1 MNNFS
6 PLKTPPSS
14 PEMLTMAD
22 VISQISDD
30 EQLSP
35 TRKRDLISAIK
46 RACHLLGRDPAGLPA
61 DIPILKTGLATLNP
75 AQAGLARK
83 TLQNIKANVL
93 AALKHACG
101 NQHGISKRRPLIPS
115 WSTLMTG
122 LPDKRYKSALSR
134 LCRYCSDHNIAPDQV
149 SDQVIAGFMT
159 YVHTQTFARKPNDVH
174 RRATRVWNDAVD
186 LIPGWPQARLHVPDF
201 RKPRMSSPIEAFPTS
216 FQKDVES
223 YLAWLSGLDL
233 FTEHAPP
240 NVCKPRTIVQ
250 RRMQITLMASAL
262 LRQGWQLNEIRLL
275 EDLVTAD
282 AVKAILTDYL
292 NRTNKKAS
300 TFVHGLAKTLIH
312 DPEVLLLDKPAA
324 NLDPKARIDLR
335 NLLRKLASEGKTILV
350 SSHVLSELQDLC
362 DAIGIM
368 KDGTMI
374 HSGTIDE
381 IAEKTNPA
389 RTVQVYLT
397 EAFDGIEDCL
407 KDFSV
412 ISSVHSVDESRK
424 CFEFIHEGTSQEE
437 AEVLSSLVEKGAK
450 IYRFEP
456 KQSKVE
462 DLFLQVESEDG
473 KGEKE

>member
-1 MNNFS
+1 
-6 PLKTPPSS
+6 
-14 PEMLTMAD
+14 MAD

-292 NRTNKKAS
+292 N
-300 TFVHGLAKTLIH
+300 L
-312 DPEVLLLDKPAA
+312 
-324 NLDPKARIDLR
+324 
-335 NLLRKLASEGKTILV
+335 
-350 SSHVLSELQDLC
+350 
-362 DAIGIM
+362 
-368 KDGTMI
+368 
-374 HSGTIDE
+374 
-381 IAEKTNPA
+381 
-389 RTVQVYLT
+389 
-397 EAFDGIEDCL
+397 
-407 KDFSV
+407 
-412 ISSVHSVDESRK
+412 
-424 CFEFIHEGTSQEE
+424 
-437 AEVLSSLVEKGAK
+437 
-450 IYRFEP
+450 
-456 KQSKVE
+456 
-462 DLFLQVESEDG
+462 
-473 KGEKE
+473 